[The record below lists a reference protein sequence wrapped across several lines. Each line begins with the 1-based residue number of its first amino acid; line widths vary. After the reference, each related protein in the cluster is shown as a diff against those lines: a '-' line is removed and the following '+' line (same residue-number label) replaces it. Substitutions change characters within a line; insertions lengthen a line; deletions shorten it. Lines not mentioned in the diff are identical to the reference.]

1 MYNLI
6 ECRDNYSKTS
16 GSFGNTVEINQLW
29 LMLRL
34 LLIVLMILTILS
46 LDLKKHLKTATD
58 DTKNIY
64 LNNGTIKIFK

>member
-1 MYNLI
+1 
-6 ECRDNYSKTS
+6 
-16 GSFGNTVEINQLW
+16 
-29 LMLRL
+29 MLRL